1 MTPPIALQLY
11 TVRDALAR
19 DFDGTLERV
28 AAAGYAG
35 VETGGFAAGTSLAA
49 TAQLLKS
56 LGLTVCGFHTG
67 LPLGD
72 KLSEVLD
79 TVAAYD
85 CRRLVCAW
93 QPAELFQT
101 ADGLQRAADLL
112 NEASAVA
119 QDNGLT
125 LGYHNHWWEFAPVAG
140 RPAYDH
146 LLAAL
151 APEVFLE
158 LDVYWAQTGGVDP
171 AALVRRLG
179 PRAPLLHLKDGP
191 AVQGRPMLALGE
203 GVVDIPA
210 CVAAG
215 GEHTDWLIVEL
226 DECATDML
234 AAVERSY
241 QYLIE
246 KDLGRGQG

>member
-1 MTPPIALQLY
+1 MTAPIALQLY
-11 TVRDALAR
+11 SVREALAR
-19 DFDGTLERV
+19 DFDGNLERV

-49 TAQLLKS
+49 TAQMFKS
-56 LGLTVCGFHTG
+56 LGLAVCGFHTG
-67 LPLGD
+67 LPLGEN
-72 KLSEVLD
+72 LNQVLD
-79 TVAAYD
+79 TMAAYD

-101 ADGLQRAADLL
+101 LDGLQRAAAIL

-125 LGYHNHWWEFAPVAG
+125 LGYHNHWWEFAPLAG

-146 LLAAL
+146 FVAAL

-171 AALVRRLG
+171 AAAVRQLG
-179 PRAPLLHLKDGP
+179 ARAPLLHLKDGP
-191 AVQGRPMLALGE
+191 AVQGEPMLALGD

-215 GEHTDWLIVEL
+215 GAHTEWLIVEL
-226 DECATDML
+226 DACATDML

-241 QYLIE
+241 QYLVE
-246 KDLGRGQG
+246 HNLGHGQS